1 MSDESRVSPASS
13 FGTHEGSQLQ
23 TNDPP
28 SYSFTAQVP
37 RPYQSPTF
45 AMVTTAYVI
54 NAKGLSVRRGHS
66 ITLIPWTSFRFLH
79 LHVTSGV
86 GSTGFPVYSA
96 RLRTLFTS
104 IQLSSLDWQGET
116 RVDRS
121 ADYVR
126 FMEELIPFAVT
137 HNPRLRLRCGGD
149 PMLEEAIPMVLALVS
164 LPFLLIAFL
173 IIKPLGALLS
183 GLKLAGLKKLGT
195 RPLVAAIIAGIGVV
209 LNMLPWSTGK
219 QFKADDL
226 PIAELPPKY
235 RLGGV

>member
-1 MSDESRVSPASS
+1 
-13 FGTHEGSQLQ
+13 
-23 TNDPP
+23 
-28 SYSFTAQVP
+28 
-37 RPYQSPTF
+37 
-45 AMVTTAYVI
+45 MVTTAYVI
-54 NAKGLSVRRGHS
+54 DAQGLLVTRGRSVS
-66 ITLIPWTSFRFLH
+66 LVPWTSFRFLH
-79 LHVTSGV
+79 VHVTSGV
-86 GSTGFPVYSA
+86 GTTGFPVYSA
-96 RLRTLFTS
+96 RLRTLFAS
-104 IQLSSLDWQGET
+104 KEISSLDWQGET

-164 LPFLLIAFL
+164 LPFLLIALL

-195 RPLVAAIIAGIGVV
+195 RPLVAAIIAGIGVA

-235 RLGGV
+235 RQVGI

>member
-1 MSDESRVSPASS
+1 MSDESRVSPTSS

-23 TNDPP
+23 TNAPP
-28 SYSFTAQVP
+28 SYSFSTQVP
-37 RPYQSPTF
+37 RPYQSPGFT
-45 AMVTTAYVI
+45 MVTTAYVI
-54 NAKGLSVRRGHS
+54 DAKGLSVRRGHS
-66 ITLIPWTSFRFLH
+66 ISLIPWTSFRFLH

-137 HNPRLRLRCGGD
+137 HNARLRLRCGGD
-149 PMLEEAIPMVLALVS
+149 PMLEEAIPMALALVS

-173 IIKPLGALLS
+173 IIKPLGGSSFWLETCWLE
-183 GLKLAGLKKLGT
+183 K
-195 RPLVAAIIAGIGVV
+195 IG
-209 LNMLPWSTGK
+209 
-219 QFKADDL
+219 
-226 PIAELPPKY
+226 Y
-235 RLGGV
+235 

>member
-1 MSDESRVSPASS
+1 MSDESRVSPTSS

-23 TNDPP
+23 TNAPP
-28 SYSFTAQVP
+28 SYSFSTQVP
-37 RPYQSPTF
+37 RPYQSPGFT
-45 AMVTTAYVI
+45 MVTTAYVI
-54 NAKGLSVRRGHS
+54 DAKGLSVRRGHS
-66 ITLIPWTSFRFLH
+66 ISLIPWTSFRFLH

-137 HNPRLRLRCGGD
+137 HNARLRLRCGGD
-149 PMLEEAIPMVLALVS
+149 PMLEEAIPMALALVS

-173 IIKPLGALLS
+173 IIKPLGASSFWLETCWLE
-183 GLKLAGLKKLGT
+183 K
-195 RPLVAAIIAGIGVV
+195 IG
-209 LNMLPWSTGK
+209 
-219 QFKADDL
+219 
-226 PIAELPPKY
+226 Y
-235 RLGGV
+235 